1 MSVESMHVPSMFMSV
16 LLNSAGPSLGRQH
29 KHVEWTAGKEDRMEI
44 KILKA
49 LQLRHRIIFTLN
61 YYFSFL
67 FAFIT
72 YYYSYV

>member
-49 LQLRHRIIFTLN
+49 LQTK
-61 YYFSFL
+61 
-67 FAFIT
+67 T
-72 YYYSYV
+72 